1 MVHIQ
6 DLTFTYN
13 GCKMPTVSHLSVDIP
28 EGSFTVLAGPSGSG
42 KTTLL
47 RLLKQ
52 ELAPFGTQSGDIQI
66 AGADF
71 VGFVMQNPDN
81 QIVTDK
87 VWHELTFAGENL
99 GLSPT
104 LIQRRV
110 GEIAAYFG
118 LEDWLSKDTHTL
130 SGGQKQILNLAA
142 VMVCSPSLLLLD
154 EPTAMLDPI
163 AAANFLSL
171 LRKINEELGVTVLL
185 VEHRLDEVLSLA
197 DRVLVM
203 EAGKMAADFIPRD
216 FGKMAAQN
224 VSVAS
229 VMPEILHLYTKLD
242 IQNDLPL
249 TVRDGRT
256 LLGKLYP
263 QVSGSLAVQVAA
275 PKEKPIVEAKNV
287 SFRYGRTSP
296 DVLQDVTLKAY
307 PEECY
312 CLVGGNGVGKS
323 TLLKIL
329 SGVHKPYRGRVNV
342 GGTVAM
348 LPQNP
353 KLVFLSDT
361 LQGDY
366 ESYLRALGKSEPGL
380 IEAVTANLGIAHLL
394 HRHPYDL
401 SGGEQ
406 QKAAIGKLL
415 LANPQVLLLDEP
427 TKGLDLPARKALG
440 EILTNLKHAGV
451 CVVVV
456 THDLDFC
463 SQYGDRC
470 GFLSN
475 GKLIAEGEPH
485 AFFTGNRFYTTAAH
499 RIGRDVCLNG
509 ITPEE
514 IGEFLME
521 RGVQG

>member
-13 GCKMPTVSHLSVDIP
+13 GCSAPALSEISLDLP
-28 EGSFTVLAGPSGSG
+28 EGTFSVLAGPSGSG

-47 RLLKQ
+47 RLLKK
-52 ELAPFGTQSGDIQI
+52 ELAPYGTSSGDLQI
-66 AGADF
+66 GNDGF

-99 GLSPT
+99 GLPEA

-118 LEDWLSKDTHTL
+118 IDEWLSKDTHEL

-142 VMVCSPSLLLLD
+142 VMVCDPRLLLLD

-163 AAANFLSL
+163 AADNFLAL
-171 LRKINEELGVTVLL
+171 LRKIHQELGVTILM
-185 VEHRLDEVLSLA
+185 VEHRLDGVLALS

-203 EAGKMAADFIPRD
+203 EKGKIAADFKPTD
-216 FGKMAAQN
+216 FLQMSRAFS
-224 VSVAS
+224 SVAS
-229 VMPEILHLYTKLD
+229 VLPETMQLYRTLGLVE
-242 IQNDLPL
+242 NMPL
-249 TVRDGRT
+249 TVGEGRT
-256 LLGKLYP
+256 LIRKLYP
-263 QVSGSLAVQVAA
+263 NLCGQVAV
-275 PKEKPIVEAKNV
+275 PEKPANKNVCVEVKNV
-287 SFRYGRTSP
+287 SFRYARTSP
-296 DVLQDVTLKAY
+296 DVLRDFSLTVY
-307 PEECY
+307 SGECY

-323 TLLKIL
+323 TLLKLL
-329 SGVHKPYRGRVNV
+329 SGVAKPYRGCVRVQ
-342 GGTVAM
+342 GAAAM

-366 ESYLRALGKSEPGL
+366 ESYLRALGRFDENS
-380 IEAVTANLGIAHLL
+380 IRNVAAQLGISHLL
-394 HRHPYDL
+394 SRHPYDL

-406 QKAAIGKLL
+406 QKAALGKCL
-415 LANPQVLLLDEP
+415 LAGPQVLLLDEP
-427 TKGLDLPARKALG
+427 TKGLDLAARKALG
-440 EILTNLKHAGV
+440 EIIIQLKQTGV
-451 CVVVV
+451 CVILV

-463 SQYGDRC
+463 SQYADRC

-475 GKLIAEGEPH
+475 GKLIAQGEPH
-485 AFFTGNRFYTTAAH
+485 DFFTGNRFYTTAAH
-499 RIGRDVCLNG
+499 RIGRDVCKNG
-509 ITPEE
+509 ITPDE
-514 IGEFLME
+514 IGAFFME
-521 RGVQG
+521 QGVRR

>member
-1 MVHIQ
+1 MVQIK

-13 GCKMPTVSHLSVDIP
+13 GCETPTISHISLAIP

-42 KTTLL
+42 KTTLF

-52 ELAPFGTQSGDIQI
+52 ELAPFGAQSGDIQI
-66 AGADF
+66 AGTDF

-87 VWHELTFAGENL
+87 VWHELTFAGEHL
-99 GLSPT
+99 GLSPE

-118 LEDWLSKDTHTL
+118 ITDWLSKDTHTL

-163 AAANFLSL
+163 AAANFFSL
-171 LRKINEELGVTVLL
+171 LRKINEELGVTILL
-185 VEHRLDEVLSLA
+185 VEHRLDEVLALA

-203 EAGKMAADFIPRD
+203 EAGQMAADFIPRD
-216 FGKMAAQN
+216 FGKMAAQ
-224 VSVAS
+224 SAAVAS
-229 VMPEILHLYTKLD
+229 VMPETLRLYTQVG
-242 IQNDLPL
+242 IQTNLPL
-249 TVRDGRT
+249 TVREGSA
-256 LLGKLYP
+256 LLRKLYP
-263 QVSGSLAVQVAA
+263 GVSGSLAVEATPA
-275 PKEKPIVEAKNV
+275 KDKPIVEMKNV
-287 SFRYGRTSP
+287 FFRYERMSP
-296 DVLQDVTLKAY
+296 DVLDGVTLKAH
-307 PEECY
+307 PGECF

-329 SGVHKPYRGRVNV
+329 SGVHKPYRGHVNV

-353 KLVFLSDT
+353 KLVFLTDT

-366 ESYLRALGKSEPGL
+366 ENYLRALGRQEQGL
-380 IEAVTANLGIAHLL
+380 IETVTAQLGIAHLL

-427 TKGLDLPARKALG
+427 TKGMDLPARKALG
-440 EILTNLKHAGV
+440 AILTNLKKAGV

-463 SQYGDRC
+463 SQYGDWC
-470 GFLSN
+470 GFLSH
-475 GKLIAEGEPH
+475 GKLIAAGEPH
-485 AFFTGNRFYTTAAH
+485 EFFPDNRFYTTAAH
-499 RIGRDVCLNG
+499 RVGRDVCRNG
-509 ITPEE
+509 ITPDE
-514 IGEFLME
+514 IAAFLLQE
-521 RGVQG
+521 GAPA